1 MNVKL
6 TKEQAIDLFSYAY
19 VYSSCSLISIQQGG
33 KEINIS
39 FYKCLERV
47 LELPF
52 AIMWQKNVSSYTL
65 SIEQID
71 GEINH
76 RYRIA
81 IKLSD
86 LMANDI
92 IEKFVFPKLQIE
104 FTKDDVIEY
113 LINYQDWRRGADT
126 EQPDP
131 TTLGHVID
139 EAIKLLKEK

>member
-6 TKEQAIDLFSYAY
+6 TKEQAIDLFNYAY
-19 VYSSCSLISIQQGG
+19 WRCSLISIQQGD
-33 KEINIS
+33 KEITIS
-39 FYKCLERV
+39 FSKCLERV
-47 LELPF
+47 LGLPF
-52 AIMWQKNVSSYTL
+52 AIMWQKDVSSYTL

-71 GEINH
+71 GKINH
-76 RYRIA
+76 RYRMA
-81 IKLSD
+81 LKLPD

-92 IEKFVFPKLQIE
+92 IKKFVLPKLQIE
-104 FTKDDVIEY
+104 FTKEEVIEY
-113 LINYQDWRRGADT
+113 LQVYQDWRRGADT

>member
-19 VYSSCSLISIQQGG
+19 VYSRCSLISIQQGG
-33 KEINIS
+33 KEINIGFS
-39 FYKCLERV
+39 QCLERV
-47 LELPF
+47 LGLPF
-52 AIMWQKNVSSYTL
+52 AIMWQKNFSSYTL

-71 GEINH
+71 GKRNH

-81 IKLSD
+81 IMLSD

-104 FTKDDVIEY
+104 FTKDEVIDY
-113 LINYQDWRRGADT
+113 LQVYQDWRRGADT

-131 TTLGHVID
+131 TTLGYVID
-139 EAIKLLKEK
+139 EAIKILKEK

>member
-6 TKEQAIDLFSYAY
+6 TKEQAIDLFNYAY
-19 VYSSCSLISIQQGG
+19 RRCSLFSITQGRE
-33 KEINIS
+33 EINIS
-39 FYKCLERV
+39 FSKCLERV
-47 LELPF
+47 LGLPF

-71 GEINH
+71 GKINH

-92 IEKFVFPKLQIE
+92 IERFVLPKLQIE
-104 FTKDDVIEY
+104 FTKDEVIDY
-113 LINYQDWRRGADT
+113 LQVYQDWRRGADT

-131 TTLGHVID
+131 TTLGYVID

>member
-6 TKEQAIDLFSYAY
+6 TKEQAIDLFNYAY
-19 VYSSCSLISIQQGG
+19 SRCSLFLITQGRE
-33 KEINIS
+33 EINIS
-39 FYKCLERV
+39 FSKCLERV
-47 LELPF
+47 LGLPF
-52 AIMWQKNVSSYTL
+52 AIMWQKDVSSYTL

-71 GEINH
+71 GKINH

-86 LMANDI
+86 FMAKDI
-92 IEKFVFPKLQIE
+92 IERFVLPKLQIE
-104 FTKDDVIEY
+104 FTKDEVIDY

-131 TTLGHVID
+131 TTLGYVID

>member
-6 TKEQAIDLFSYAY
+6 TKEQAIDLFNYAY
-19 VYSSCSLISIQQGG
+19 SRCYPLSTQQGG

-39 FYKCLERV
+39 FSKCLKRV

-52 AIMWQKNVSSYTL
+52 AIMWQKDVSYYFL

-71 GEINH
+71 GKINH
-76 RYRIA
+76 RYRIE

-86 LMANDI
+86 LMAKDI
-92 IEKFVFPKLQIE
+92 IEKFVFPKLQTE
-104 FTKDDVIEY
+104 FTKDEVIEY
-113 LINYQDWRRGADT
+113 LQVYQDWRRGADT

-131 TTLGHVID
+131 TTLGYVID
-139 EAIKLLKEK
+139 EAIKILKEK